1 MVLQFDGRR
10 VSFVV
15 LSVIK
20 QLKERYSIMKKV
32 LVIAAVVSLVL
43 ATLGV
48 TVSYV
53 AFLPLGLALYV
64 GSKLL

>member
-1 MVLQFDGRR
+1 
-10 VSFVV
+10 
-15 LSVIK
+15 
-20 QLKERYSIMKKV
+20 MKKV

-48 TVSYV
+48 TVPHV
-53 AFLPLGLALYV
+53 AFLPLGLAIYV